1 MQELYEDI
9 RKDAEKQ
16 GYSMTDRKFTELV
29 QYAERK
35 AAVAGKDE
43 SYIPYLLPDVI
54 KEYFIRNAINEVS
67 TGMME
72 FERYIKTQKHKNRR
86 LQTMAEMTEK
96 QWLSGVQSSIIKEL
110 TTHKA
115 ALPAG
120 FNQERFALNTVT
132 VISEMLK
139 DKKKKTELCKLTF
152 ESMAVCLCKAA
163 YLGLDYFNGECYAI
177 PYGGELNFQT
187 DYKGEIK
194 MCKRFS
200 RNPIKDIFA
209 KVVRQ
214 DDFFTE
220 EVDAGVQNVIYRPQP
235 FSNKPMIGAFAI
247 VVFKD
252 GSMMYDTMSVEEIEN
267 VRNTYSKAKDSQAWK
282 SSTGEMYK
290 KTVLRRLCKLID
302 LDFDNIEQQKA
313 YLAGGD
319 VEFENGQPVFIDGR
333 TATAALPD
341 NGAPVD
347 VFAQMEQAKKEPVPV
362 EQSQPQETK
371 EPTQQAIPFE
381 QQQEEQPQPMPDGTG
396 FMMPDESAMDDLPW
410 K

>member
-1 MQELYEDI
+1 
-9 RKDAEKQ
+9 
-16 GYSMTDRKFTELV
+16 
-29 QYAERK
+29 
-35 AAVAGKDE
+35 
-43 SYIPYLLPDVI
+43 
-54 KEYFIRNAINEVS
+54 
-67 TGMME
+67 
-72 FERYIKTQKHKNRR
+72 
-86 LQTMAEMTEK
+86 MAEMTEK
-96 QWLSGVQSSIIKEL
+96 QWPSGVQSSIIKEL

-252 GSMMYDTMSVEEIEN
+252 GSMIVNMDVLYGFRIFDEDKTLHRQLKGINAVKFMLAHVDRMLEVYQRECETSSNEIIQRRWKVIQMMYLDREKKKSTKEIAEFYN
-267 VRNTYSKAKDSQAWK
+267 MELSTIQKDAKEARNDL
-282 SSTGEMYK
+282 
-290 KTVLRRLCKLID
+290 TVLFFG
-302 LDFDNIEQQKA
+302 LDAMILHDFGN
-313 YLAGGD
+313 
-319 VEFENGQPVFIDGR
+319 
-333 TATAALPD
+333 
-341 NGAPVD
+341 
-347 VFAQMEQAKKEPVPV
+347 
-362 EQSQPQETK
+362 
-371 EPTQQAIPFE
+371 
-381 QQQEEQPQPMPDGTG
+381 PMD
-396 FMMPDESAMDDLPW
+396 

>member
-1 MQELYEDI
+1 
-9 RKDAEKQ
+9 
-16 GYSMTDRKFTELV
+16 
-29 QYAERK
+29 
-35 AAVAGKDE
+35 
-43 SYIPYLLPDVI
+43 
-54 KEYFIRNAINEVS
+54 
-67 TGMME
+67 
-72 FERYIKTQKHKNRR
+72 
-86 LQTMAEMTEK
+86 MAEMTEK

-252 GSMMYDTMSVEEIEN
+252 GSMMYDTMSVGGGSGSTTIGSTATEMFAYSSISDFLSLNDNLLAEAI
-267 VRNTYSKAKDSQAWK
+267 RNGATGYNGFTEGTESDSDTADEPLSS
-282 SSTGEMYK
+282 SSTVETG
-290 KTVLRRLCKLID
+290 KT
-302 LDFDNIEQQKA
+302 NIN
-313 YLAGGD
+313 L
-319 VEFENGQPVFIDGR
+319 NI
-333 TATAALPD
+333 
-341 NGAPVD
+341 
-347 VFAQMEQAKKEPVPV
+347 QM
-362 EQSQPQETK
+362 SPQFN
-371 EPTQQAIPFE
+371 IS
-381 QQQEEQPQPMPDGTG
+381 DSGTG
-396 FMMPDESAMDDLPW
+396 KMDEASIMAIIRKNMKSMADELGGEIADRLEQVFSNMPVVKEG
-410 K
+410 

>member
-72 FERYIKTQKHKNRR
+72 FERYIKTQ
-86 LQTMAEMTEK
+86 
-96 QWLSGVQSSIIKEL
+96 
-110 TTHKA
+110 KA

-381 QQQEEQPQPMPDGTG
+381 QQQEEQPQPMPDGMG